1 MIFDLFGYN
10 FDLDRVQN
18 IILSKVPVMKKITLD
33 MIPPI
38 TNKLKPLVIAK
49 LNIENE
55 VYEVLISGFSE
66 LKLDQEMP
74 VYVLSEK
81 ETECVI
87 NDNPA

>member
-1 MIFDLFGYN
+1 MIYNLFGYN

-18 IILSKVPVMKKITLD
+18 MILSKVPILRKITLD

-38 TNKLKPLVIAK
+38 TNKFKPLVIAK
-49 LNIENE
+49 LNIDNE
-55 VYEVLISGFSE
+55 IYEVLISGFSE
-66 LKLDQEMP
+66 LKIDQEML